1 MSDAV
6 IETDG
11 LTKSYDGLTA
21 VDGLDLTVTEGEVF
35 GVLGP
40 NGSGKT
46 TTILM
51 LLGLTEPTSGTA
63 RVLGLDP
70 ARRPLDVKARVG
82 YLPEQ
87 VGFYEDLTARE
98 NLAYIARLNG
108 IPRRDADARI
118 DDALDRIGL
127 SEAADREV
135 KGFSRGMR
143 QRLGLAEILVK
154 RPDVVI
160 LDEPTLGLDPQAA
173 IDLLETIRG
182 LKDEGIT
189 IMLAS
194 HLLYQVQAICDR
206 VGLFHRGEVVLEGTV
221 TDLARNILGGAYRIS
236 LEAEGP
242 DLSDAL
248 RSIDGVL
255 GVERTDDGRYV
266 LESEHDLRAQVAEQ
280 AVEAGGRLHGL
291 GISEPSLDE
300 VYAEYFRKEKEGASH
315 GRSDAD

>member
-1 MSDAV
+1 MADAV
-6 IETDG
+6 IQTER
-11 LTKSYDGLTA
+11 LTKDYDGLRA
-21 VDGLDLTVTEGEVF
+21 VDELDLVVEAGEVF

-51 LLGLTEPTSGTA
+51 LLGLTEPTYGTA
-63 RVLGLDP
+63 RVLALDP

-98 NLAYIARLNG
+98 NLSYIARLNG

-118 DDALDRIGL
+118 DDALERIGL
-127 SEAADREV
+127 NEAADREV

-173 IDLLETIRG
+173 LDFLDTIRG

-189 IMLAS
+189 VLLSS

-206 VGLFHRGEVVLEGTV
+206 VGLFHRGEMALEGSV
-221 TDLARNILGGAYRIS
+221 PDLAREVLGGAYRINV
-236 LEAEGP
+236 EAEGP
-242 DLSDAL
+242 DLSEAL
-248 RSIDGVL
+248 RGIEGVL
-255 GVERTDDGRYV
+255 DVRQAEGGRYV
-266 LESEHDLRAQVAEQ
+266 LEAEGDLRAHVAET
-280 AVEAGGRLHGL
+280 AVGAGGRLHGL
-291 GISEPSLDE
+291 DISEPSLDE
-300 VYAEYFRKEKEGASH
+300 VYAEYFRKEKEGSAD
-315 GRSDAD
+315 GRGDA

>member
-1 MSDAV
+1 MAEAV
-6 IETDG
+6 IETDA
-11 LTKSYDGLTA
+11 LTKDYDGLRA
-21 VDGLDLTVTEGEVF
+21 VDALDLVVEEGEVF

-98 NLAYIARLNG
+98 NLSYIARLNG

-118 DDALDRIGL
+118 DDALHRIGL
-127 SEAADREV
+127 DESADREV
-135 KGFSRGMR
+135 RGFSRGMR
-143 QRLGLAEILVK
+143 QRLGLAEVLVK

-173 IDLLETIRG
+173 LDFLETIKG

-189 IMLAS
+189 ILLSS

-206 VGLFHRGEVVLEGTV
+206 VGLFHRGEMALEGTV
-221 TDLARNILGGAYRIS
+221 PDLAREVLGGAYRID

-242 DLSDAL
+242 DLSESL
-248 RSIDGVL
+248 GTIDGVL
-255 GVERTDDGRYV
+255 GVGQTDDGRYV
-266 LESEHDLRAQVAEQ
+266 LESERDLRTEAAET
-280 AVEAGGRLHGL
+280 ALGAGGRLRSL
-291 GISEPSLDE
+291 GIREPSLDE
-300 VYAEYFRKEKEGASH
+300 VYAAYFRKEGSSN
-315 GRSDAD
+315 GRGKDA